1 MPPVLSGLLTSEAQA
16 SDEGERGTGSYGSN
30 GGSYGSGQS
39 GSDNNNSFKFVCI
52 NNNNN
57 TIVGVVDDDDD
68 DDDGVT
74 PPPGPPTTCEEC
86 FEQFLTEDQLSAFL
100 GTALTLEQYCEAIEP
115 GGILEDDEAQVR
127 ADLAGA
133 GNIPETTI
141 DAIIDCLQN
150 LGLLLVN

>member
-30 GGSYGSGQS
+30 GGSYGSRQS

-68 DDDGVT
+68 DGVT

-86 FEQFLTEDQLSAFL
+86 FEQFLTEDQLSSLL